1 METMRKPFQGVLNI
15 VRFNWHF
22 YVFAFVLV
30 LGLFFVAN
38 YFAPPVRTVLILLGI
53 LATASTLISLLA
65 SFYVYDLAGL
75 YNFTWLDQQNATNT
89 VVNINAGFDETSTLL
104 KAKFKQAELIV
115 LDFYDPSKHTEI
127 SIKRARKA
135 YPPFPGTQQVET
147 KNLQLLDDSVDKIFV
162 ILSAHEI
169 RDESERVT
177 FFNALKRAIKPTGQ
191 IYIIEHLR
199 DVPNF
204 LAYNI
209 GFFHFYAK
217 STWLKTFRDA
227 GLNLK
232 QEIKLTPFISN
243 FILDKN
249 GNTL

>member
-1 METMRKPFQGVLNI
+1 MRKPFQGVLNI

-22 YVFAFVLV
+22 YVFAFALV

-38 YFAPPVRTVLILLGI
+38 YFAPPVRTVLIGVGI

-104 KAKFKQAELIV
+104 KAKFKAGGADCA
-115 LDFYDPSKHTEI
+115 DFMTLRTLKFPSKEQ
-127 SIKRARKA
+127 RK
-135 YPPFPGTQQVET
+135 PILRFPGHN
-147 KNLQLLDDSVDKIFV
+147 KLKPNLQLLDDSVDKIFV

-177 FFNALKRAIKPTGQ
+177 FFKALKRAIKPLGKYTSSN
-191 IYIIEHLR
+191 ICAMCPIFWLTTSAFFTFM
-199 DVPNF
+199 PNQPG
-204 LAYNI
+204 LKLS
-209 GFFHFYAK
+209 GMQG
-217 STWLKTFRDA
+217 ST
-227 GLNLK
+227 
-232 QEIKLTPFISN
+232 SN
-243 FILDKN
+243 RK
-249 GNTL
+249 

>member
-1 METMRKPFQGVLNI
+1 MDSEIPYWKVILNGLSNI
-15 VRFNWHF
+15 LHF
-22 YVFAFVLV
+22 YVFVFVLV
-30 LGLFFVAN
+30 LGLFFLAQ
-38 YFAPPVRTVLILLGI
+38 YCTPPVRTGFILVGI
-53 LATASTLISLLA
+53 LATSSTLISLLA

-75 YNFTWLDQQNATNT
+75 YNFTWLDQQNTTNT

-147 KNLQLLDDSVDKIFV
+147 GNLQLLDDSVDKIFV

-169 RDESERVT
+169 RDESERLT
-177 FFNALKRAIKPTGQ
+177 FFKALKRGIKPGGQ

-209 GFFHFYAK
+209 GFFHFHAK
-217 STWLKTFRDA
+217 SSWLKTFQEA

-232 QEIKLTPFISN
+232 QEIKHTPFISN